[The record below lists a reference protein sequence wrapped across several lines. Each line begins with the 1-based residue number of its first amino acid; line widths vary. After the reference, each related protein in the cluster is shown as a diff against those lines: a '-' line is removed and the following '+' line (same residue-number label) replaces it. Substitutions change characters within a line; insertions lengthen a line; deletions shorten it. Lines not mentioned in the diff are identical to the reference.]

1 MKNDSILLTT
11 SVLITILAVAGCG
24 STLPLVFVDKT
35 NVGLEIN
42 GPNAEGTS
50 GSIVLGFKTRSAAV
64 VPVAVKKETNNSNS
78 TPISAEVAKSLT
90 ERIEAIA
97 SEIAVLRSD
106 GAVGNAV
113 EIKKK
118 ETLKEDLRKIISSSQ
133 KSYDLIQSTKNGD
146 RDALSVLGQFS
157 ANGTGG
163 SDGAG
168 FQLGRFFA
176 TGSAAS
182 RLADGFSAQL
192 GSKSVPIKANDD
204 NYEVGATGKLAGIS
218 VHANDLIPSGT
229 QTKIRIP
236 PQKGTAEFASG
247 SGAFTYTANTDFKEG
262 EDKFSYAV
270 TDQLGN
276 TSSAIVKLTRAKAA
290 PPSASDTP
298 KAKDQAF
305 DIKKNV
311 PTNGLDLL
319 TKAPDDPSKFKGE
332 IIKPPTKGTA
342 AIDNNLKFGYAPN
355 TDQVGSDT
363 LTYRFTDKDGKSPSE
378 DATVTLTIKE

>member
-118 ETLKEDLRKIISSSQ
+118 ETLKED
-133 KSYDLIQSTKNGD
+133 
-146 RDALSVLGQFS
+146 
-157 ANGTGG
+157 
-163 SDGAG
+163 
-168 FQLGRFFA
+168 
-176 TGSAAS
+176 
-182 RLADGFSAQL
+182 
-192 GSKSVPIKANDD
+192 
-204 NYEVGATGKLAGIS
+204 
-218 VHANDLIPSGT
+218 
-229 QTKIRIP
+229 
-236 PQKGTAEFASG
+236 
-247 SGAFTYTANTDFKEG
+247 
-262 EDKFSYAV
+262 
-270 TDQLGN
+270 
-276 TSSAIVKLTRAKAA
+276 
-290 PPSASDTP
+290 
-298 KAKDQAF
+298 
-305 DIKKNV
+305 
-311 PTNGLDLL
+311 
-319 TKAPDDPSKFKGE
+319 
-332 IIKPPTKGTA
+332 
-342 AIDNNLKFGYAPN
+342 
-355 TDQVGSDT
+355 
-363 LTYRFTDKDGKSPSE
+363 
-378 DATVTLTIKE
+378 